1 MVIYIKYLSIT
12 KLGTQLLHVKTLY
25 RMRYVFIFIFVLQNS
40 LLGTVVHA
48 QQLDSSLFPRPAE
61 LEPAIEFWIRVY
73 TEVDTSSGFLHDS
86 ENLAIIYAELDFDN
100 LEIDV
105 QRQKVKNA
113 LLMLASGKRTDLT
126 ANQENI
132 LNLWPDG
139 VSDQTLKK
147 AANNVRWQLGQSN
160 SFLDGLQRSGAYRSH
175 IDEILQN
182 RGLPPELALLPHVE
196 SSFNPEA
203 YSHAN
208 AAGMWQ
214 FTRLTGQ
221 RFMRIDH
228 FIDERMDPYIA
239 ADAAMSLLEYNYRI
253 LGTWPLALTAYN
265 HGVGGM
271 SRAVRENNTTAI
283 DEIVTNY
290 KGRAFGF
297 AGRNFYAQFLAVN
310 EIERDVDL
318 YFQDIRLAIPPNFTE
333 VRLDSFIGARD
344 FATSV
349 GTTINQLRVDN
360 PSLRNAVWQGVKRI
374 PRGFRLKLRAE
385 EFPNGSELLTKID
398 NDYKYSDQLPD
409 NYYEVER
416 GDNLNIIADKLN
428 TTISEIA
435 NLNQLRSQ
443 DSIQIGQRLM
453 LPLERSPN
461 LNASSTSIA
470 SIAVISPS
478 ALNND
483 TPPSN
488 PIGIPP
494 SPINQPPGKALSED
508 ILSNSIIVTRE
519 IINNEPILS
528 KGNSVENSFT
538 SLEPIPENSLVT
550 TTYDQ
555 LQSVKEQSAS
565 RSTLNRIPK
574 NLGDEITAATNNI
587 DVESMLET
595 DPANYFVD
603 INGNIEAQASE
614 TIGRLANWLDIRAW
628 DIRRLNNMN
637 YRDQIFIG
645 KKILLDFNRIS
656 IADFEIIRRNFH
668 SNLQRDFFDAHQIKG
683 SEEYEIGLN
692 DNINRL
698 AKNTYSAPL
707 WLVRQYNPDFDFN
720 RIQVGQKITFPLLE
734 ITE

>member
-1 MVIYIKYLSIT
+1 MVIYIKYLWIT

-461 LNASSTSIA
+461 LNASSNSIA

-668 SNLQRDFFDAHQIKG
+668 SNLQRDFFDTHQIKG
-683 SEEYEIGLN
+683 SEEHEIGLN

>member
-461 LNASSTSIA
+461 LNASSNSIA

-668 SNLQRDFFDAHQIKG
+668 SNLQRDFFDTHQIKG
-683 SEEYEIGLN
+683 SEEHEIGLN

>member
-1 MVIYIKYLSIT
+1 MVIYIKYLSII

-668 SNLQRDFFDAHQIKG
+668 SNLQRDFFDTHQIKG
-683 SEEYEIGLN
+683 SEEHEIGLN

>member
-48 QQLDSSLFPRPAE
+48 QQIDSSLFPRPAE

-100 LEIDV
+100 FEIDV

-126 ANQENI
+126 SNQENI

-271 SRAVRENNTTAI
+271 SRAVRENSTTAI
-283 DEIVTNY
+283 EEIVTNY

-310 EIERDVDL
+310 EVERDADL
-318 YFQDIRLAIPPNFTE
+318 YFQDIRLATSPNFTE
-333 VRLDSFIGARD
+333 VRLDSFIGAND

-349 GTTINQLRVDN
+349 GTTINQLRIDN

-374 PRGFRLKLRAE
+374 PRGFRLRLRAE
-385 EFPNGSELLTKID
+385 EFPNGGDLLTKID

-416 GDNLNIIADKLN
+416 GDNLNIIADKFN
-428 TTISEIA
+428 TTISGLIT
-435 NLNQLRSQ
+435 LNQLRSK

-453 LPLERSPN
+453 LPLEKSPN
-461 LNASSTSIA
+461 LNTSSNSIA
-470 SIAVISPS
+470 SIAIISPP
-478 ALNND
+478 ALSND
-483 TPPSN
+483 TLPSN
-488 PIGIPP
+488 PIGTSP
-494 SPINQPPGKALSED
+494 SPINQSSEKPLSKN
-508 ILSNSIIVTRE
+508 ILSNSIIETRE
-519 IINNEPILS
+519 IISNEPIFS
-528 KGNSVENSFT
+528 ETSSVENSFT

-555 LQSVKEQSAS
+555 LQSVKEQPAS
-565 RSTLNRIPK
+565 ESTLNRMPE
-574 NLGDEITAATNNI
+574 NLGIKITVATNNI
-587 DVESMLET
+587 DVESMLDT

-656 IADFEIIRRNFH
+656 IADFEIIRRDFH
-668 SNLQRDFFDAHQIKG
+668 SNLQRDFFNTHQIKG

-734 ITE
+734 VTE

>member
-175 IDEILQN
+175 IDKILQN

-196 SSFNPEA
+196 SSFNPKA

-239 ADAAMSLLEYNYRI
+239 SDAAMSLLEYNYRI

-461 LNASSTSIA
+461 LNASSNSIA

-668 SNLQRDFFDAHQIKG
+668 SNLQRDFFDTHQIKG
-683 SEEYEIGLN
+683 SEEHEIGLN